1 MESSPDQKDRLEDQ
15 AAPEPRLVAASSG
28 LVASNLVEGTLGSIN
43 PGRRT
48 EPLASPQ
55 GQSGVVTTYD
65 DLPGASCTRI
75 LELIPAFVVVAI
87 DATGMGIILPLL
99 PFYSQRLGATPFIVG
114 SLISVYALCQ
124 LVAGPLVGTL
134 SDRYGRKSVLI
145 VSQIGTLAGFVLLA
159 AANSL
164 MLIFL
169 ARIIDG
175 LTSGNISVA
184 HAYAAEHSAPSART
198 QALGTTSGA
207 IGTGWLVGP
216 ALSSVLVQFGVTA
229 PIWAAAALSLISIVA
244 TIVLLPS
251 DRPISGIL
259 SALHAPEPKA
269 TRVLLLMPYVWGLLG
284 LLILFFLANSMF
296 LSQIALFLSARFSWH
311 GHPFGARELGIVF
324 AYAGFINIIVQGLL
338 LTQAGRFAS
347 ERIIVGVAFASMGAG
362 FFGIAIVSKIGLL
375 AFFLTLIILGTTFT
389 RTTLT
394 AELSRSVPLNRQ
406 GMIMGLNQSLMSSA
420 NIVAPL
426 LSGALIDHGLYA
438 TWAFAMATIV
448 ACGAIITFGMI
459 SPQTKIGALDKTR
472 GYPEPV

>member
-1 MESSPDQKDRLEDQ
+1 MESSPDQKPRLGDQ
-15 AAPEPRLVAASSG
+15 AAPEPRLIAANSG
-28 LVASNLVEGTLGSIN
+28 LVESNLVEGTLGSIS

-48 EPLASPQ
+48 EPLTSPQ
-55 GQSGVVTTYD
+55 SQSSVVTTYD
-65 DLPGASCTRI
+65 DLPGASCARI
-75 LELIPAFVVVAI
+75 LELIPAFIVVAI

-99 PFYSQRLGATPFIVG
+99 PFYSQRLGATPFVVG

-124 LVAGPLVGTL
+124 LVAGPLVGAL

-216 ALSSVLVQFGVTA
+216 ALSSVLVQFGVRA

-244 TIVLLPS
+244 TVVLLPS
-251 DRPISGIL
+251 DRPISGIP
-259 SALHAPEPKA
+259 SALRAPEPRA

-284 LLILFFLANSMF
+284 LLILFFFANSMF

-338 LTQAGRFAS
+338 LTQASRFTS
-347 ERIIVGVAFASMGAG
+347 ERIIVVVAFASMGAG
-362 FFGIAIVSKIGLL
+362 FFGLAIVSKIGLL
-375 AFFLTLIILGTTFT
+375 VFFLTLIILGTTFT

-420 NIVAPL
+420 NLVAPL

-448 ACGAIITFGMI
+448 ACGAITTFGI
-459 SPQTKIGALDKTR
+459 FSPRTKIGALDKTR
-472 GYPEPV
+472 GYPEPI

>member
-1 MESSPDQKDRLEDQ
+1 
-15 AAPEPRLVAASSG
+15 
-28 LVASNLVEGTLGSIN
+28 
-43 PGRRT
+43 
-48 EPLASPQ
+48 
-55 GQSGVVTTYD
+55 
-65 DLPGASCTRI
+65 
-75 LELIPAFVVVAI
+75 
-87 DATGMGIILPLL
+87 
-99 PFYSQRLGATPFIVG
+99 
-114 SLISVYALCQ
+114 
-124 LVAGPLVGTL
+124 LVGTL

-259 SALHAPEPKA
+259 SAPRTPEPKA
-269 TRVLLLMPYVWGLLG
+269 TRVLLSMPYVWGLLG
-284 LLILFFLANSMF
+284 LLILFFFANSMF

-311 GHPFGARELGIVF
+311 GRPFGARELGIVF

-347 ERIIVGVAFASMGAG
+347 ERIIVAVAFAFMGAG
-362 FFGIAIVSKIGLL
+362 FFGLAIVSKIGLL

-420 NIVAPL
+420 NIAAPL

-438 TWAFAMATIV
+438 TWAFAMAAIV
-448 ACGAIITFGMI
+448 ICGAITTFGI
-459 SPQTKIGALDKTR
+459 FSSQTKIGALDKTR
-472 GYPEPV
+472 GPPEPI